1 LGEDS
6 GVNDFTNVAEHL
18 GLRVKLWRGER
29 MCLVGMDVSHPED
42 DFVGFSIEVRHP
54 GDAGFV
60 PLHNRLH
67 FSYSQAPEKAVNG
80 YRNYDSTEA
89 PFQKFRWIHFPRD
102 PQGGEYIYRVTKQH
116 MRRDG
121 TLCKGASVQVSIS
134 LNPVTYH
141 GFLDVG
147 FSRNF
152 ASSQAYC
159 DKYGNNQAV
168 IPSRASEGL
177 RFPKLSGDIYRWLG
191 FEAYDLIFD
200 FLHEAVENKDT
211 DLDVFAYDL
220 NEPDIVALLEKMGAR
235 LRAVIDNSG
244 SHAAR
249 SSAESQ
255 AAARLAASAG
265 RDRVKRMHFRN
276 LQHNK
281 ALILKRNGKPY
292 KVLFGST
299 NFSFR
304 GIYVQAN
311 NVLVARSAEAAELF
325 ERVFELAFH
334 SQTGFDRDPI
344 SSQWHLVHAKDK
356 PRLHFCF
363 SPHSQPNLS
372 LDPLAQAIDQAA
384 SSVFF
389 SIAFLYQER
398 AGPTRK
404 AIDRLMKRNLFSYG
418 ISDKH
423 GALHLK
429 KPDSSIGLVDF
440 AYLAAKAPEPF
451 KSEWSGGGGIH
462 EHHKFVVTDFNL
474 PGAKVFTGSSNL
486 SPSGEKG
493 NGDNLIMIEDSK
505 IATAYAIEALRIFD
519 HLHFRSR
526 LQSVAKRAR
535 TQSKQ
540 KDTLMLRRPAALSG
554 EAPWFEVYYRD
565 GAQEKNDRE
574 LFSR

>member
-1 LGEDS
+1 MS
-6 GVNDFTNVAEHL
+6 DFTNVAEHL
-18 GLRVKLWRGER
+18 DGLRVKLWRGER
-29 MCLVGMDVSHPED
+29 MCLIGMDVSHPED

-54 GDAGFV
+54 NDAGFV

-67 FSYSQAPEKAVNG
+67 FSYSQALEKAVNG
-80 YRNYDSTEA
+80 YRNYASTEA
-89 PFQKFRWIHFPRD
+89 PFQKFRWIHFPQN
-102 PQGGEYIYRVTKQH
+102 PQGGKYVYRVTKQH

-121 TLCKGASVQVSIS
+121 TLCKGVSVQVDIS
-134 LNPVTYH
+134 LDPVTYH
-141 GFLDVG
+141 DFLDVG

-159 DKYGNNQAV
+159 DKYGNNRAV
-168 IPSRASEGL
+168 IPSHSNDGL
-177 RFPKLSGDIYRWLG
+177 RFPKLSGDIYQWLG

-200 FLHEAVENKDT
+200 FLNEAVENKST
-211 DLDVFAYDL
+211 ELDVFAYDL
-220 NEPDIVALLEKMGAR
+220 NEPDIVALLEKMGTR

-244 SHAAR
+244 PHAAR

-255 AAARLAASAG
+255 AAVRLGASAG
-265 RDRVKRMHFRN
+265 KERIKRMHFRN

-281 ALILKRNGKPY
+281 ALILKRNGKPC

-311 NVLVARSAEAAELF
+311 NVLVVRAPEAAELF
-325 ERVFELAFH
+325 ERVFDLAFH
-334 SQTGFDRDPI
+334 TKAAFDRDPI
-344 SSQWHLVHAKDK
+344 TSQWHLVHAKDK

-372 LDPLAQAIDQAA
+372 LDPLAEAIDQAT

-398 AGPTRK
+398 AGSTRK
-404 AIDRLMKRNLFSYG
+404 AIDRLMKRDLFSYG

-423 GALHLK
+423 GALHVK

-474 PGAKVFTGSSNL
+474 PSAKVFTGSSNL

-526 LQSVAKRAR
+526 LQHVTERAGGR
-535 TQSKQ
+535 SKQ
-540 KDTLMLRRPAALSG
+540 KDTLTLQRPTVLSG
-554 EAPWFEVYYRD
+554 QAPWFEAYYRE
-565 GAQEKNDRE
+565 GHEKNDRE
-574 LFSR
+574 LFSQ